1 MILALQ
7 GGMAVGKT
15 TAARY
20 VARHAPEVTVFF
32 ENNDE
37 VIAQV
42 RRRGLVKTHY
52 PDYLEIQRLWL
63 DHAVR
68 RYQAAAACPHA
79 LLDYGP
85 EEILFYTLHYPASA
99 GHPDWDVAGPLA
111 RELEAARQC
120 MPHRI
125 LFLDAADPQLCRR
138 KEGDTARDRGF
149 FDHTLTHL
157 LPAKRAWFAAL
168 DRVDWLDTTALSPDQ
183 TGAAVLAWVQGC
195 LAAEE

>member
-15 TAARY
+15 TAARH

-42 RRRGLVKTHY
+42 RRRGLV
-52 PDYLEIQRLWL
+52 PADRMVQPQPL
-63 DHAVR
+63 DFQIVGVVGFH
-68 RYQAAAACPHA
+68 QAAAACPHA

-125 LFLDAADPQLCRR
+125 LFLDAADPQLRRR
-138 KEGDTARDRGF
+138 KEGDAARDRGF